1 MSTAPFGTDPRPAH
15 ADRLPT
21 LTEVLELGRG
31 DGDVADAGPPAA
43 LDEAPEWAEPGP
55 ALRTPQAGVE
65 PADPGL
71 PQDRAPAA
79 ALPDAQALV
88 ALVLAELAPRLEV
101 LFEARMREAVAPAL
115 ARAADLLIREI
126 RPELAAT
133 LHDLVAEA
141 VARTLDRHSSP

>member
-1 MSTAPFGTDPRPAH
+1 MAHLGSDSRPAY

-31 DGDVADAGPPAA
+31 DGDVEDAGPP
-43 LDEAPEWAEPGP
+43 
-55 ALRTPQAGVE
+55 TAGVE
-65 PADPGL
+65 APGWSDLVLALPAPEEGIEKAGPG
-71 PQDRAPAA
+71 PSPPATVT
-79 ALPDAQALV
+79 ALPDAQTLV
-88 ALVLAELAPRLEV
+88 DLVLAELAPRLDA

-115 ARAADLLIREI
+115 ARAADLLIRET

-141 VARTLDRHSSP
+141 VARTLARHSTP